1 MKVLDEFANK
11 CEENTEIEDDETTK
25 KKQRLEMMQKQKEVD
40 EFMLAVDRMK
50 QGEKGLYKPLSSKF
64 KKLAIVSRLVFAT
77 KDAGAEEGKGGD
89 GVEEEKN
96 ADFEEEKVAEGN
108 KKDNLGS
115 PSVFCAMDLAK
126 TFEY

>member
-11 CEENTEIEDDETTK
+11 CEENTEVEDEETIK
-25 KKQRLEMMQKQKEVD
+25 KKLRLEMIQKQKEVD

-64 KKLAIVSRLVFAT
+64 KKLALVSRLVFAM
-77 KDAGAEEGKGGD
+77 KDAAEEGKVGGE
-89 GVEEEKN
+89 VEEEKN
-96 ADFEEEKVAEGN
+96 ADLEEEMVAEGN
-108 KKDNLGS
+108 KKDQLGS
-115 PSVFCAMDLAK
+115 PSVGCAMDLAK